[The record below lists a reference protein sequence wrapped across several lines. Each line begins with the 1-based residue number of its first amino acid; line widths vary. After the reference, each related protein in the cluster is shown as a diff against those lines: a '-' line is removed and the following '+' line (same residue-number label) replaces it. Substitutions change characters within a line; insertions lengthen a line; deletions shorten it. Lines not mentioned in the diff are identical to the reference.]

1 MENKKNYIKR
11 LKKNKKF
18 IYTDQNNKPINDK
31 KTLDKISKIY
41 IAPAYTDVKIFLNSK
56 VLAIGTDDA
65 GRKQYVYSDKSKS
78 DREKKKYKKLLAMCN
93 IISRLKNKINKD
105 LESKE
110 FDHNK
115 LVALT
120 IKIMDIC
127 NFRGGNK
134 KYEEM
139 YGSHGISTLHKKHIQ
154 FKKDGIEINFI
165 GKKGVDNYCL
175 IKDKK
180 INGIIKKLYKL
191 SSSSDPYLFS
201 IKDPET
207 KKKTRV
213 SVIDMNKYL
222 EDYNITT
229 KDLRTWNAN
238 IIFLKNLK
246 KHAKNMWSLSQAPSA
261 CSKSSGSASWKSP
274 TGSRCNYD
282 KSEEKTDVQKLKL
295 RKKIIRES
303 LESTAQLLHHTPA
316 VCKSSY
322 IYKNMI
328 TCLEE
333 DENMFNNLN
342 YKSEELLKKMLDRGK

>member
-1 MENKKNYIKR
+1 MENKKIYIKR
-11 LKKNKKF
+11 LEKNKKF

-31 KTLDKISKIY
+31 KILDKISKIY
-41 IAPAYTDVKIFLNSK
+41 IAPAYTNVKIFLNSK

-154 FKKDGIEINFI
+154 FKKDGIEINFV

-213 SVIDMNKYL
+213 SVTDMNKYL
-222 EDYNITT
+222 EDFNITT

-238 IIFLKNLK
+238 IIFLSNLK
-246 KHAKNMWSLSQAPSA
+246 KHAKNM
-261 CSKSSGSASWKSP
+261 
-274 TGSRCNYD
+274 CNYNKSD
-282 KSEEKTDVQKLKL
+282 KSKYDEKTDLQKLKL

-303 LESTAQLLHHTPA
+303 LKSTAQLLHHTPA

-333 DENMFNNLN
+333 DENMFNNIN
-342 YKSEELLKKMLDRGK
+342 YKSEELLKKMLERKK

>member
-11 LKKNKKF
+11 LKRNKKF

-31 KTLDKISKIY
+31 KILDKISKIY
-41 IAPAYTDVKIFLNSK
+41 IAPAYTSVKIFLNSK

-93 IISRLKNKINKD
+93 IINRLKNKINND
-105 LESKE
+105 LLSKE
-110 FDHNK
+110 FNHNK

-139 YGSHGISTLHKKHIQ
+139 YGSHGITTLHKKHIQ
-154 FKKDGIEINFI
+154 FKKDGIEINFV

-207 KKKTRV
+207 KKKIKV

-222 EDYNITT
+222 EDFNITT

-238 IIFLKNLK
+238 IIFLSNLK
-246 KHAKNMWSLSQAPSA
+246 KHVKN
-261 CSKSSGSASWKSP
+261 
-274 TGSRCNYD
+274 D
-282 KSEEKTDVQKLKL
+282 KSERSEQSNYNDKTDSQKLKL

-303 LESTAQLLHHTPA
+303 LKSTAQLLHHTPA

-333 DENMFNNLN
+333 DEDMFNNIN
-342 YKSEELLKKMLDRGK
+342 YKSEELLKKMLDRKK

>member
-1 MENKKNYIKR
+1 MDNKKIYIKR
-11 LKKNKKF
+11 LEKNKKF
-18 IYTDQNNKPINDK
+18 IYTDQNNKQITDK

-65 GRKQYVYSDKSKS
+65 GRKQYVYSDKSKL

-93 IISRLKNKINKD
+93 IISRLKNKINQD

-110 FDHNK
+110 FDYNK

-134 KYEEM
+134 KYEEL

-154 FKKDGIEINFI
+154 FKKEGIEINFM

-180 INGIIKKLYKL
+180 INDIIKKLYKL

-207 KKKTRV
+207 KKKISV
-213 SVIDMNKYL
+213 SVTDMNKYL
-222 EDYNITT
+222 ENFNITT

-238 IIFLKNLK
+238 IIFLKNFK
-246 KHAKNMWSLSQAPSA
+246 KHTKNI
-261 CSKSSGSASWKSP
+261 CNKSNKADES
-274 TGSRCNYD
+274 NYNQ
-282 KSEEKTDVQKLKL
+282 KTDSQKLKL

-303 LESTAQLLHHTPA
+303 LKNTAQLLHHTPA

-328 TCLEE
+328 TDLEE
-333 DENMFNNLN
+333 NEDILNNIN
-342 YKSEELLKKMLDRGK
+342 CKSEDLLKKMLNRGK

>member
-11 LKKNKKF
+11 LKRNKKF
-18 IYTDQNNKPINDK
+18 IYTDQNNKHINDK

-41 IAPAYTDVKIFLNSK
+41 IAPAYTNVKIFLNSK

-93 IISRLKNKINKD
+93 IINRLKNKINQD
-105 LESKE
+105 LASDE

-154 FKKDGIEINFI
+154 FKKNSVEINFV

-207 KKKTRV
+207 KKKIRV
-213 SVIDMNKYL
+213 SVLDMNKYL
-222 EDYNITT
+222 EDFNITT

-238 IIFLKNLK
+238 IIFLSNLR
-246 KHAKNMWSLSQAPSA
+246 KHAKNMCESEQSH
-261 CSKSSGSASWKSP
+261 KS
-274 TGSRCNYD
+274 NYD
-282 KSEEKTDVQKLKL
+282 EKTDVQKLKF

-303 LESTAQLLHHTPA
+303 LKSTAQLLHHTPA

-333 DENMFNNLN
+333 DEDMFNNIN
-342 YKSEELLKKMLDRGK
+342 YKSEELLKKMLVRKN

>member
-11 LKKNKKF
+11 LKRNNKF
-18 IYTDQNNKPINDK
+18 IYTYQNNKLINDK

-41 IAPAYTDVKIFLNSK
+41 IAPAYTNVKIFLNSK

-93 IISRLKNKINKD
+93 IITRLKNKINND
-105 LESKE
+105 LESEE
-110 FDHNK
+110 FNHNK

-154 FKKDGIEINFI
+154 FKKDGIEINFV

-180 INGIIKKLYKL
+180 INTIIKKLYKL
-191 SSSSDPYLFS
+191 SISSDPYLFS

-207 KKKTRV
+207 EQKIRV
-213 SVIDMNKYL
+213 SVTDMNKYL
-222 EDYNITT
+222 EDFNITT

-238 IIFLKNLK
+238 IIFLTNLK
-246 KHAKNMWSLSQAPSA
+246 KHAKNM
-261 CSKSSGSASWKSP
+261 CK
-274 TGSRCNYD
+274 YD
-282 KSEEKTDVQKLKL
+282 KSNKSEKTDSQKLKL

-303 LESTAQLLHHTPA
+303 LKSTAQLLHHTPA

-333 DENMFNNLN
+333 DEDIFDNIN
-342 YKSEELLKKMLDRGK
+342 YKSEELLKKMLNRGK

>member
-11 LKKNKKF
+11 LKRNKKF

-31 KTLDKISKIY
+31 KILDKISKIY
-41 IAPAYTDVKIFLNSK
+41 IAPAYTSVKIFLNSK

-93 IISRLKNKINKD
+93 IINRLKNKINND
-105 LESKE
+105 LLSKE
-110 FDHNK
+110 FNHNK

-154 FKKDGIEINFI
+154 FKKDGIEINFV

-207 KKKTRV
+207 KKKIKV

-222 EDYNITT
+222 EDFNITT

-238 IIFLKNLK
+238 IIFLSNLK
-246 KHAKNMWSLSQAPSA
+246 KHVKN
-261 CSKSSGSASWKSP
+261 
-274 TGSRCNYD
+274 D
-282 KSEEKTDVQKLKL
+282 KSERSEQSNYSDKTDSQKLKL

-303 LESTAQLLHHTPA
+303 LKSTAQLLHHTPA

-333 DENMFNNLN
+333 DEDMFNNIN
-342 YKSEELLKKMLDRGK
+342 YKSEELLKKMLERKK